1 LDCAQVMGGSE
12 YASLAGSDRP
22 TTYALL
28 KRVIQLII
36 AAMAA
41 LALMFAVHTIVG
53 KNFPADSVMLA
64 GGVQMPMLGYGCCCR
79 PRVTGPAFE
88 HSLRT
93 YLDAGGRLIDTAA
106 GYHNHAEVGRVSK
119 SFIADRGLK
128 RNGLFITSKVAYPYG
143 GYETTLASVDVMLSE
158 LSMDHVDL
166 VLLHHPQCT
175 TRKVVPGVPGQP
187 CHDLSKAAAAAA
199 GCMSGNALK
208 KCLQRSWDALVD
220 AQKAGKARA
229 IGVANFDQTQIG
241 WLREDDRPA
250 PAVNQ
255 IAYNPLVP
263 ASVHSLVRWQ
273 NEQSPP
279 IATTAFWSL
288 NGHAGLPACGVESCS
303 GGGAGVLGGLASK
316 YNKTRAQ
323 VLLRWALDRNVS
335 VIPGSNSPEHIRQN
349 LALNDFHLTEE
360 EGKKL
365 LLGEVEQKE
374 LFGGKKNKAVGK
386 WGT

>member
-1 LDCAQVMGGSE
+1 MGGSE
-12 YASLAGSDRP
+12 YPSLAGSDRP
-22 TTYALL
+22 TTYALS

-41 LALMFAVHTIVG
+41 LALMFVVHIVG
-53 KNFPADSVMLA
+53 KNVPGSHHANSVMLA

-79 PRVTGPAFE
+79 PHVTGSAFE

-106 GYHNHAEVGRVSK
+106 GYHNHAEVGRASK

-128 RNGLFITSKVAYPYG
+128 RDGLFITSKVAYPYG
-143 GYETTLASVDVMLSE
+143 GYESTLAGVDVMLSE
-158 LSMDHVDL
+158 LGMDHVDL
-166 VLLHHPQCT
+166 LLLHHPQCT
-175 TRKVVPGVPGQP
+175 TLKVVPGVPGKP
-187 CHDLSKAAAAAA
+187 CHDLSKASAAAA

-220 AQKAGKARA
+220 AQKAGKTRA

-241 WLREDDRPA
+241 WLREDHRPA

-279 IATTAFWSL
+279 IATIAYWSL
-288 NGHAGLPACGVESCS
+288 NGHAGLPSCRVESCS
-303 GGGAGVLGGLASK
+303 GEGAGASMLGGLASK
-316 YNKTRAQ
+316 YNKTRVQ
-323 VLLRWALDRNVS
+323 VLLRWALDRNVT

-365 LLGEVEQKE
+365 LLREMEEKE
-374 LFGGKKNKAVGK
+374 LFGGKRNKAVGK